1 MNKLVDECN
10 NTYHH
15 SFDKQPIDVNY
26 FALAEEIDTS
36 HKAHKIK
43 SGLLGIRIFL
53 AMFIPKIS
61 QKKYLWSIKC
71 WKLTPVRIKL
81 KNGETAIGSFYE
93 KELLLGKLKLI
104 YYLEPNSHI
113 SYKSKVVLK
122 FY

>member
-1 MNKLVDECN
+1 MIDTRRLKNVVTFIQT
-10 NTYHH
+10 TYHH

-71 WKLTPVRIKL
+71 
-81 KNGETAIGSFYE
+81 
-93 KELLLGKLKLI
+93 
-104 YYLEPNSHI
+104 
-113 SYKSKVVLK
+113 
-122 FY
+122 